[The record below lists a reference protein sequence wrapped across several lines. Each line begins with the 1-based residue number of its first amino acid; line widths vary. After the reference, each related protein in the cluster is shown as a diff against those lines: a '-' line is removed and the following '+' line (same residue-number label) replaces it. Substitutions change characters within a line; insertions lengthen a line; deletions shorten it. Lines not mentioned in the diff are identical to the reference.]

1 MPINEKNILIA
12 PINLEE
18 AYNYMGATSANGIYD
33 VYTLASSDLINKW
46 AKCKPIRYPK
56 KEELTELERAG
67 SVQDR
72 MNGIYYGIK
81 LSGVSGKIED
91 MHNVTFDY
99 YPIREGEDWARLS
112 DFDGYDKNAKPNP
125 VGTLPEVIYI
135 DLNKAH
141 GECYVNYDTSNTT
154 GVDISDAIKAMTI
167 TGSDFD
173 GYEWD
178 GLGDFYPCVLVTIGT
193 KKYVRALWNL
203 NFDLELRDD
212 DTQKYNGFTKMRDN
226 GAWYGQ
232 WAILMDGLYA
242 TEGTEMTT
250 TIFFIREITADIGYD
265 WREWS
270 ELNNQIFANNG
281 FACPE
286 AVAKKIMLKRYHSKG
301 MEVISGTWS
310 RKVGSTSAIIV
321 NLLTEWVEPRADV
334 TYKLKG
340 SLFVGNNN
348 VAIGS
353 FERDYVYDGQ
363 LQDAMFDVNTNT
375 LNLPTT
381 TNIKLVWE
389 VISSANPTT
398 PCNSG
403 ETTLEYNDQSIN

>member
-1 MPINEKNILIA
+1 MPITDNILIK
-12 PINLEE
+12 PVDPEE
-18 AYNYMGATSANGIYD
+18 VYAYMGIAPSSSIYD
-33 VYTLASSDLINKW
+33 TGTLCGEYEYFNKW

-72 MNGIYYGIK
+72 MNGIYYGVK
-81 LSGVSGKIED
+81 LSGVSGNIAD

-99 YPIREGEDWARLS
+99 YPIREGEDWARLT

-135 DLNKAH
+135 DLNKPH

-154 GVDISDAIKAMTI
+154 GVDVSDAIKAMTS
-167 TGSDFD
+167 SDRD
-173 GYEWD
+173 
-178 GLGDFYPCVLVTIGT
+178 LGDYYPCVLVTIGS

-212 DTQKYNGFTKMRDN
+212 ATQKNNGFTTMHYN
-226 GAWYGQ
+226 GAWWNL

-242 TEGTEMTT
+242 AEGTEMTT
-250 TIFFIREITADIGYD
+250 TIFFIREITAAIGYD

-270 ELNNQIFANNG
+270 ELNNQIITNNG

-286 AVAKKIMLKRYHSKG
+286 AVAKKIMLKRFHSKG

-310 RKVGSTSAIIV
+310 RKLGSTTNIIV

-334 TYKLKG
+334 TYTLKG
-340 SLFVGNNN
+340 SLFNNN

-363 LQDAMFDVNTNT
+363 PQDTVFDVNTNT

-381 TNIKLVWE
+381 TNIKLVWQ

-403 ETTLEYNDQSIN
+403 ETILEYNAQSIN